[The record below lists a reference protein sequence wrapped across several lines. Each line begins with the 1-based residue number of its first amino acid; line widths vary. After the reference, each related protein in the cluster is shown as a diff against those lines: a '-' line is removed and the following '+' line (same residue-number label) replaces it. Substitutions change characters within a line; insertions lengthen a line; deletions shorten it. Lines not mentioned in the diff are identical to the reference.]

1 MPSCTCTSTLVTTI
15 SSNITSLYMVT
26 YFLYSLKKT
35 RQATHIQCSVLTYP
49 LRCIVWHPIICSPR
63 GSVAVRPSEEHHETG
78 TFVAHGH
85 YNIFQHCPNILYIYD
100 LSCRRFS
107 APSLHSSI
115 IPSNEETYKRGL
127 PSTIL
132 VYWSCS
138 KSTVRVFPS
147 FFFADVICFSF
158 SLVL

>member
-1 MPSCTCTSTLVTTI
+1 M
-15 SSNITSLYMVT
+15 
-26 YFLYSLKKT
+26 
-35 RQATHIQCSVLTYP
+35 TYP
-49 LRCIVWHPIICSPR
+49 
-63 GSVAVRPSEEHHETG
+63 
-78 TFVAHGH
+78 
-85 YNIFQHCPNILYIYD
+85 
-100 LSCRRFS
+100 CRRFS

-147 FFFADVICFSF
+147 FFLLTSFVFPFS
-158 SLVL
+158 SSSRH

>member
-1 MPSCTCTSTLVTTI
+1 MI
-15 SSNITSLYMVT
+15 
-26 YFLYSLKKT
+26 
-35 RQATHIQCSVLTYP
+35 YP
-49 LRCIVWHPIICSPR
+49 
-63 GSVAVRPSEEHHETG
+63 
-78 TFVAHGH
+78 
-85 YNIFQHCPNILYIYD
+85 
-100 LSCRRFS
+100 CRRFS
-107 APSLHSSI
+107 VPSVHSSI

-158 SLVL
+158 FVVL